1 MALRFAWRCFS
12 CSPPARPRM
21 ALIRWRKPRPRKID
35 APPIKRTLRMLLV
48 KNGRVLDPLSKT
60 DAAMDVLLDGE
71 TIREVAPAGK
81 ITAARN
87 VESFDAAGLIVAPGF
102 IDIHAH
108 LREPGQESSETIETG
123 TRAAARGGF
132 TAVCCMPNTKPVND
146 NASVTRFIADRAKVH
161 GHVRVWPIGA
171 ASIGSKG
178 EAIAEIAAMKDAG
191 VVAVSDDG
199 KPIATAKLARQV
211 MEYCRS
217 LNLSVIEH
225 AEDVSLAAGAVMR
238 EGVTSTRLGL
248 RGMPAAAE
256 SVCVARDVQLAELTG
271 ARLHVAHLSAKASL
285 EQVRSAKSKRL
296 HVTCEVTPH
305 HFTLIDEDVTY
316 DSRFKMNPPLAARED
331 REALLAGLADGTVD
345 AMATDH
351 APHEPALKDVEFD
364 KAPFGVLGFKTALSL
379 ALEQLVHSGRIS
391 LMRMVELFTTGPARV
406 LGIERKLAAGEPADL
421 TIFSLDRPW
430 PFPVKESPSKS
441 RNSPFDGR
449 TFKGGPAATIVSGK
463 IVHRVIV

>member
-1 MALRFAWRCFS
+1 
-12 CSPPARPRM
+12 
-21 ALIRWRKPRPRKID
+21 
-35 APPIKRTLRMLLV
+35 MLLV

-60 DAAMDVLLDGE
+60 DAAMDVLLDSE

-81 ITAARN
+81 ITAAQN

-146 NASVTRFIADRAKVH
+146 NASVTRFIVDRAKAH
-161 GHVRVWPIGA
+161 GSVRVWPIGA
-171 ASIGSKG
+171 ASVGSKG
-178 EAIAEIAAMKDAG
+178 EAIAEIAAMKEAG
-191 VVAVSDDG
+191 IVAVSDDG
-199 KPIATAKLARQV
+199 KPIRTAKLARQV

-217 LNLSVIEH
+217 LSLPVIEH

-285 EQVRSAKSKRL
+285 EQVRSAKSRGL
-296 HVTCEVTPH
+296 AVTCEVTPH

-345 AMATDH
+345 AIATDH

-364 KAPFGVLGFKTALSL
+364 KAPFGILGFETALSL

-406 LGIERKLAAGEPADL
+406 LGMDRKIAPGQPADL
-421 TIFSLDRPW
+421 TIFSTDHAW
-430 PFPVKESPSKS
+430 TYKVKESPSKS
-441 RNSPFDGR
+441 GNSPFDGR
-449 TFKGGPAATIVSGK
+449 TFKGGAMSTIVAGK
-463 IVHRVIV
+463 IICKR

>member
-1 MALRFAWRCFS
+1 
-12 CSPPARPRM
+12 
-21 ALIRWRKPRPRKID
+21 
-35 APPIKRTLRMLLV
+35 MLLV
-48 KNGRVLDPLSKT
+48 KNGRVIDPATNT
-60 DAAMDVLLDGE
+60 DAPRDILIEGE
-71 TIREVAPAGK
+71 KIVEVAQPESVQ
-81 ITAARN
+81 AAPGAE
-87 VESFDAAGLIVAPGF
+87 VFDATGLIVAPGF

-146 NASVTRFIADRAKVH
+146 NASVTRFIVDRAKAH
-161 GHVRVWPIGA
+161 GNVRVWPIGA
-171 ASIGSKG
+171 ASVGSKG
-178 EAIAEIAAMKDAG
+178 EAIAEIAAMKEAG
-191 VVAVSDDG
+191 IVAVSDDG

-217 LNLSVIEH
+217 LNLLVIEH
-225 AEDVSLAAGAVMR
+225 AEDISLAAGAAMR

-271 ARLHVAHLSAKASL
+271 ARLHVAHLSVKASL
-285 EQVRSAKSKRL
+285 EQVRSAKSRGL

-331 REALLAGLADGTVD
+331 REALLAGLVDGTVD
-345 AMATDH
+345 AIATDH

-364 KAPFGVLGFKTALSL
+364 KAPFGVLGFETALSL
-379 ALEQLVHSGRIS
+379 GLEQLVHSGRIS
-391 LMRMVELFTTGPARV
+391 LMRMVELFTAGPARV
-406 LGIERKLAAGEPADL
+406 LGMERGIAAGQPGDL
-421 TIFSLDRPW
+421 TIISLDHSW
-430 PFPVKESPSKS
+430 TYKVKESASKS

-449 TFKGGPAATIVSGK
+449 TFKGAPMATIVAGRV
-463 IVHRVIV
+463 VHKR